1 MTIRYQGAPSRSGR
15 SSTITRCY
23 SGAWSGAQ
31 APSATRWPA
40 ASPASDRSRSCAI
53 TWTMRSCPCRGG
65 GTLPLPGG
73 GHADPWQRAGP
84 CAHPRAP
91 QAGVPGR
98 TASAWRRRR
107 RGGHHRG
114 VDRCPVRRARD
125 EGERPAA
132 SRPHRRGRGPWS
144 PTRRHAHAAG
154 RRARVMPLHLEEEHI
169 IYPSSAL
176 SAWQLAI
183 MAVVVVAVPAA
194 WLTLVLLAARDR
206 RRGSAAT
213 DAGGRDE
220 ETGATV
226 TQLPS
231 SDTPSGKAA

>member
-1 MTIRYQGAPSRSGR
+1 MTMRYQGAPSRSGR

-132 SRPHRRGRGPWS
+132 SLPHRRGRGPWG
-144 PTRRHAHAAG
+144 PARRHAHAAD
-154 RRARVMPLHLEEEHI
+154 RRARVMPLHLEEESTSCI
-169 IYPSSAL
+169 RAQRCQPGSLPSWRWS
-176 SAWQLAI
+176 SSRPWQHGSVWCCSPPGI
-183 MAVVVVAVPAA
+183 PAQGRR
-194 WLTLVLLAARDR
+194 LRTPGPRRGDR
-206 RRGSAAT
+206 RDGDAASF
-213 DAGGRDE
+213 R
-220 ETGATV
+220 
-226 TQLPS
+226 
-231 SDTPSGKAA
+231 